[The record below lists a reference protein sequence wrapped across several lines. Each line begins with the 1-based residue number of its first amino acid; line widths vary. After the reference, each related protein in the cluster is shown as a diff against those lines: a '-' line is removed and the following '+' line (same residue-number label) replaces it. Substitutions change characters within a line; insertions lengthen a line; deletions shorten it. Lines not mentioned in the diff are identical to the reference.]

1 MDMEAKAT
9 ENQEETRAR
18 ILDAAETRFR
28 TYGYGK
34 TTMAEIATDV
44 DMSAANLYRF
54 FENKLDIGAA
64 LAQRCF
70 AEREKAILEVVNSS
84 EVSAAEK
91 LQGYVLAIL
100 RHTHGQFSAEPKI
113 NQLVETI
120 ITQRQDLVQKKI
132 ERDQQLVMEIL
143 RQGQEAG
150 EFEIADLNKTAEAV
164 RNATVKFC
172 MPLFM
177 HMYPLEEFERM
188 AKEVVQLVLKGLQ
201 KHV

>member
-1 MDMEAKAT
+1 MEAKAT
-9 ENQEETRAR
+9 EDQEETRAR
-18 ILDAAETRFR
+18 ILEAAEARFR

-44 DMSAANLYRF
+44 QMSAANLYRF

-70 AEREKAILEVVNSS
+70 GERERKLVEVVNDTKLT
-84 EVSAAEK
+84 AARK
-91 LQGYVLAIL
+91 LEQFVLVIL
-100 RHTHGQFSAEPKI
+100 RHTHCQFSSEPKM
-113 NQLVETI
+113 NELVETI
-120 ITQRQDLVQKKI
+120 ITRRQDLVQNKI
-132 ERDQQLVMEIL
+132 ERDQELVMEIL

-150 EFEIADLNKTAEAV
+150 DFVIDDLNDTAEAV

-177 HMYPLEEFERM
+177 CMYPLEEFERM
-188 AKEVVQLVLKGLQ
+188 AKEVVQLLLKGLE
-201 KHV
+201 KNV

>member
-1 MDMEAKAT
+1 MEAKAT
-9 ENQEETRAR
+9 EDQTETRTR
-18 ILDAAETRFR
+18 ILNAAEARFR

-70 AEREKAILEVVNSS
+70 GEREKMILEVVNDA
-84 EVSAAEK
+84 ELTAAQK
-91 LQGYVLAIL
+91 LEGLVLAIL
-100 RHTHGQFSAEPKI
+100 RHTHGQFSSEPKM
-113 NQLVETI
+113 NELVEII
-120 ITQRQDLVQKKI
+120 ITKRQDLVQNKI
-132 ERDQQLVMEIL
+132 NRDQELVMEIL

-150 EFEIADLNKTAEAV
+150 DFVIDDLNRSAEAV

-177 HMYPLEEFERM
+177 FMYPLEEFERM
-188 AKEVVQLVLKGLQ
+188 AKEVVQLLLKGLE
-201 KHV
+201 KHG

>member
-1 MDMEAKAT
+1 MEARAT
-9 ENQEETRAR
+9 EDQAETRTR
-18 ILDAAETRFR
+18 ILNAAEERFR

-70 AEREKAILEVVNSS
+70 AEREKMILEVVNDS
-84 EVSAAEK
+84 ELSAAQK
-91 LQGYVLAIL
+91 LEGLVLAIL
-100 RHTHGQFSAEPKI
+100 RHTHGQFSSEPKM
-113 NQLVETI
+113 NELVEII
-120 ITQRQDLVQKKI
+120 ITKRQDLVQGKI

-143 RQGQEAG
+143 QQGQQAG
-150 EFEIADLNKTAEAV
+150 DFVIDDLNKSAEAV

-177 HMYPLEEFERM
+177 FMYPLDEFERM
-188 AKEVVQLVLKGLQ
+188 AKEVVHLLLKGLE
-201 KHV
+201 KHG

>member
-1 MDMEAKAT
+1 MEAKAT
-9 ENQEETRAR
+9 EDQTETRTR
-18 ILDAAETRFR
+18 ILNAAEARFR

-70 AEREKAILEVVNSS
+70 GEREKMILEVVNDA
-84 EVSAAEK
+84 ELSAAQK
-91 LQGYVLAIL
+91 LEGLVLAIL
-100 RHTHGQFSAEPKI
+100 RHTHGQFSSEPKM
-113 NQLVETI
+113 NELVEII
-120 ITQRQDLVQKKI
+120 ITKRQDLVQNKI
-132 ERDQQLVMEIL
+132 NRDQELVMEIL

-150 EFEIADLNKTAEAV
+150 DFVIDDLNRSAEAV

-177 HMYPLEEFERM
+177 FMYPLEEFERM
-188 AKEVVQLVLKGLQ
+188 AKEVVQLLLKGLE
-201 KHV
+201 KHG

>member
-1 MDMEAKAT
+1 MEAKT
-9 ENQEETRAR
+9 SETQDETRTR

-44 DMSAANLYRF
+44 GMSAANLYRF

-70 AEREKAILEVVNSS
+70 AERHKLLEAVVN
-84 EVSAAEK
+84 EPELAAAERLEK
-91 LQGYVLAIL
+91 FVLTLL
-100 RHTHGQFSAEPKI
+100 RHTHDQFSAQPKI
-113 NQLVETI
+113 NELVETI
-120 ITQRQDLVQKKI
+120 ITHRQELVQNKI
-132 ERDQQLVMEIL
+132 DSDQKLVASIL
-143 RQGQEAG
+143 QQGQQSG
-150 EFEIADLNKTAEAV
+150 EFEIADIAGTAEAV

-177 HMYPLEEFERM
+177 CMYPLDEFERM
-188 AKEVVQLVLKGLQ
+188 AKQVVQLLLKGLQ